1 MDPSCLASPLFTAAS
16 IASTASSASNSST
29 ASTAS
34 TAFEIDPADVP
45 LRSLASADMALQLED
60 HAKRNAGDQTP
71 PSRPDSA
78 IDVHDDY
85 VLTRDAAA
93 SARLNL
99 SHYIWQSS

>member
-1 MDPSCLASPLFTAAS
+1 
-16 IASTASSASNSST
+16 
-29 ASTAS
+29 
-34 TAFEIDPADVP
+34 
-45 LRSLASADMALQLED
+45 MALQLD
-60 HAKRNAGDQTP
+60 TQAHGIAGDKTP